1 MGDIPEIKEYQNQLV
16 HYSKL
21 LSQKGLTYSV
31 FGNISVKVKDGMVIK
46 RRGVSL
52 ELAQLE
58 DFMYVPLKIDLPH
71 EIQSQLSSEW
81 RLHCYC
87 YLSDVRYKAVF
98 HLHPFYISLLEDLGI
113 PLECEEMEFKY
124 LLSNKIA
131 RLDYFQPGSEKLARE
146 VARCIS
152 DFPFLVLKN
161 HGIVVAGEDLY
172 NVYNLCWAGEV
183 MAKRIFFK
191 KYFLK

>member
-1 MGDIPEIKEYQNQLV
+1 MEIKEYQSQLV

-31 FGNISVKVKDGMVIK
+31 FGNISVKVKDGMLIK

-58 DFMYVPLKIDLPH
+58 DFIYVPLKTDLPQ

-87 YLSDVRYKAVF
+87 YLAAKRYKAIF

-113 PLECEEMEFKY
+113 PLECEELEFEY

-131 RLDYFQPGSEKLARE
+131 RLDYFQPGTEKLAHE

-152 DFPFLVLKN
+152 EFPFLILKN
-161 HGIVVAGEDLY
+161 HGIVVAGEDLC

-183 MAKRIFFK
+183 MAKRIFLKIFFNK
-191 KYFLK
+191 KNF